1 MPVNEIPRYLRPEG
15 GKLVEW
21 RSEISVG
28 QERELD
34 SRLRAPCSGRFER
47 AGLKKKKS
55 AGGLWRIPGLAALLF
70 APLLFSSQLC
80 LAQFKQQGPK
90 LVGTAA
96 TELAQ
101 QGSSVSLS
109 SDGNTAIVGGPYDNT
124 VAGFPVHYTG
134 PSAGAAWVFTRSG
147 GVWTQQGNK
156 LVGMGATAVAD
167 QGSSVSLSADGNT
180 AIVGGPDDNAVPG
193 PAPAGQLHAG
203 TGAAWVFTR
212 SGGVWTQQGSKLV
225 GTGASGFARQG
236 SSVSLSA
243 DGNTAIVGG
252 PGDNNNSGA
261 AWVFTRWHNTWSQ
274 QGSKLVGTGASGFAR
289 QGSSVS
295 LSADGNTAIVGGWA
309 DNNNTGAAWVFTRS
323 AGVWTQQGSKLVGT
337 GASGAAFQGHSV
349 SLSADGNTAIVG
361 GWADNNNTGAAWVF
375 TRWHNTWSQ
384 QGSKL
389 VGTGASGAAA
399 QGHSVSLSAD
409 GNTAIVGGPEDDP
422 VPVPV
427 IPGPGHAAGAAWVF
441 TRSGGVW
448 TQQGSKLVG
457 TGASGAAHQGSSVSL
472 SGNGNTVIVGGP
484 RDDTPISGTSADDTP
499 LGAAWVYNRAG
510 EAQNQAQ
517 GEAPGQPHWGWAQ
530 DAPQGEAPGC
540 ILPCLVFY
548 TRPPPPDKPSP
559 YEQEVVVRD
568 GQIQG
573 VRFEGDKVK
582 EVFVPPGSFVTF
594 YPYEDKAPDI
604 KLTETTQA
612 VGFLGVEGALKPPR
626 KAPII
631 IGLVLR
637 KSSELVGVVFSPT
650 RLVKAEEKG
659 RIEESPVGRT
669 KLPTAKPHLEVI
681 TGQAGENAAAPG
693 ETFQLAGR
701 DHPADGTVEI
711 AIDDKTVKKVAVG
724 QDGGFSASVEAPQ
737 EFGFH
742 TITIIDQAG
751 NLVDGAML
759 AVRPEG
765 KPPG

>member
-337 GASGAAFQGHSV
+337 GASGAAFQGLSV

-409 GNTAIVGGPEDDP
+409 GNT
-422 VPVPV
+422 
-427 IPGPGHAAGAAWVF
+427 
-441 TRSGGVW
+441 
-448 TQQGSKLVG
+448 
-457 TGASGAAHQGSSVSL
+457 
-472 SGNGNTVIVGGP
+472 VIVGGP

-517 GEAPGQPHWGWAQ
+517 GEAPGEPHWGWAQ